1 LQSNDLRPEP
11 IAFVLE
17 LIDSLAELAVLDERL
32 GRFSG
37 VDEAG

>member
-17 LIDSLAELAVLDERL
+17 LFDSLAELAVLDERL
-32 GRFSG
+32 GRFGG